1 MALPLTQIRQD
12 FPILQERIDGHPLI
26 YLDST
31 ATAQKPDVVLQ
42 AMEHFY
48 RHYNGNAHRGMHVL
62 AERATV
68 ALEGARAAVQTFIHA
83 KRPDDIIFTKNC
95 TEAINL
101 VAKCFSTE
109 KIAGADRNRHLLT
122 KGDTIILSV
131 LEHHANIVPWLQ
143 LMEER
148 GVELRWIDIDDE
160 GRLKLDQLDRYLEE
174 GTARLVAMT
183 AQSNVLGIRP
193 PLKEIIRKA
202 HAAGAKVLVDAAQSI
217 AHQKTDVT
225 ALDCDFLAFSGHKL
239 YGPLGIGV
247 LYGRRLLLESLPPL
261 LGGGMMIKDVHE
273 DRFSVADPPAKF
285 EGGTQP
291 IAEAVGLAAA
301 T

>member
-48 RHYNGNAHRGMHVL
+48 RHDNGNAHRGMHVL

-109 KIAGADRNRHLLT
+109 KIAGADLPSNKLRTSNRHLLT
-122 KGDTIILSV
+122 KGDTVILSV

-143 LMEER
+143 LAEER
-148 GVELRWIDIDDE
+148 GVELRWIDIDYD
-160 GRLKLDQLDRYLEE
+160 GRLKLDQLDRYLAE
-174 GTARLVAMT
+174 GTAKLVAVT
-183 AQSNVLGIRP
+183 AQ
-193 PLKEIIRKA
+193 
-202 HAAGAKVLVDAAQSI
+202 
-217 AHQKTDVT
+217 
-225 ALDCDFLAFSGHKL
+225 
-239 YGPLGIGV
+239 
-247 LYGRRLLLESLPPL
+247 
-261 LGGGMMIKDVHE
+261 
-273 DRFSVADPPAKF
+273 
-285 EGGTQP
+285 
-291 IAEAVGLAAA
+291 
-301 T
+301 